1 MKATDN
7 GTPDRSSDGLSTSY
21 TTQATRTRGSTASVA
36 ASLRRAILDGQYEFE
51 ERLPAERNLAEEFGV
66 SRGTIRSVLQIL
78 EQQHLVTR
86 QIGSGTYVSHRE
98 ITNQQEIASITSPI
112 EMVEVRIAIEPQIV
126 RLAIAN
132 ASSRDL
138 DELLD
143 ALRQCEACG
152 GDSEKFARADTAFH
166 MSLALCSRNKLM
178 YWVYERISE
187 VRRHSQW
194 GQMKSKLLTPRRID
208 YYNRQHRALYEA
220 IAARDTVAAT
230 KLIKDH
236 LYGVQDDLLE
246 TDQAGGDYRPCP
258 ATAAHRGRPSRHG
271 PPGSRWSGSSR
282 SSGGW
287 PGPGSRPSARRT

>member
-1 MKATDN
+1 MKSAN
-7 GTPDRSSDGLSTSY
+7 S
-21 TTQATRTRGSTASVA
+21 
-36 ASLRRAILDGQYEFE
+36 ASLVADTEIKSIQKPGGTRVGVTTGNVVTQLRRRILEGDYAYE

-86 QIGSGTYVSHRE
+86 QIGSGTYVSHRD
-98 ITNQQEIASITSPI
+98 ITNQQEISSITSPI
-112 EMVEVRIAIEPQIV
+112 EMVEVRIAIEPQLV

-138 DELLD
+138 EQLRD
-143 ALRQCEACG
+143 ALRQCEACD

-166 MSLALCSRNKLM
+166 MSLAHCSKNKLI
-178 YWVYERISE
+178 YWLYERISE

-194 GQMKSKLLTPRRID
+194 RSMKSKLLTPERIN
-208 YYNRQHRALYEA
+208 YYNSQHREMYEA
-220 IAARDTVAAT
+220 IAARDTASAV

-246 TDQAGGDYRPCP
+246 TD
-258 ATAAHRGRPSRHG
+258 
-271 PPGSRWSGSSR
+271 
-282 SSGGW
+282 
-287 PGPGSRPSARRT
+287 

>member
-1 MKATDN
+1 LKPTANSASYISDQQSPTAPRADGDRVGAT
-7 GTPDRSSDGLSTSY
+7 
-21 TTQATRTRGSTASVA
+21 TASVA
-36 ASLRRAILDGQYEFE
+36 ALLRSAILDGRYRFE

-86 QIGSGTYVSHRE
+86 QLGSGTYVSHRE
-98 ITNQQEIASITSPI
+98 IANQQEIASITSPI
-112 EMVEVRIAIEPQIV
+112 EMVEVRIAIEPQLV

-138 DELLD
+138 DELHD
-143 ALRQCEACG
+143 ALRECEACD

-166 MSLALCSRNKLM
+166 MTLAHCSRNSLM
-178 YWVYERISE
+178 YWIYERISE

-194 GQMKSKLLTPRRID
+194 GRMKSKLLTHERID

-220 IAARDTVAAT
+220 IAERDTNRA
-230 KLIKDH
+230 IKQIKEH

-246 TDQAGGDYRPCP
+246 TD
-258 ATAAHRGRPSRHG
+258 
-271 PPGSRWSGSSR
+271 
-282 SSGGW
+282 
-287 PGPGSRPSARRT
+287 